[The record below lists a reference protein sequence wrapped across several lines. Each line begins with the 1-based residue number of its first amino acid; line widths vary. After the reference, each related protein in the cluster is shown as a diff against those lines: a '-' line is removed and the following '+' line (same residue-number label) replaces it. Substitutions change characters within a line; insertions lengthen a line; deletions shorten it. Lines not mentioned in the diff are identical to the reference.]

1 MTGRSESDPIMIPT
15 AAAGLTSAA
24 ESKTSA
30 CIAAANVVI
39 VEKPLSILLLLPAG
53 PFACLLLQL
62 PLTLKLI
69 SCVDRLGASS
79 WEARAR
85 LQDLLYVG
93 DAFAESGEGSTL
105 DAFANFREREATTN
119 A

>member
-1 MTGRSESDPIMIPT
+1 V
-15 AAAGLTSAA
+15 
-24 ESKTSA
+24 
-30 CIAAANVVI
+30 VVI
-39 VEKPLSILLLLPAG
+39 EKPLSILLLLLPSG

-62 PLTLKLI
+62 PLTLRLI
-69 SCVDRLGASS
+69 PCVDRLAASS

-93 DAFAESGEGSTL
+93 DAFAERGEASTL

>member
-1 MTGRSESDPIMIPT
+1 
-15 AAAGLTSAA
+15 
-24 ESKTSA
+24 
-30 CIAAANVVI
+30 VVI

-53 PFACLLLQL
+53 SFTCLLL

-69 SCVDRLGASS
+69 PCVDRLAASS

-93 DAFAESGEGSTL
+93 DAFAERGEASTL

>member
-1 MTGRSESDPIMIPT
+1 
-15 AAAGLTSAA
+15 
-24 ESKTSA
+24 
-30 CIAAANVVI
+30 VVI

-62 PLTLKLI
+62 PLTLKLTP
-69 SCVDRLGASS
+69 CVDRLAASS

-93 DAFAESGEGSTL
+93 DAFAERGEASTL

>member
-1 MTGRSESDPIMIPT
+1 
-15 AAAGLTSAA
+15 
-24 ESKTSA
+24 
-30 CIAAANVVI
+30 VVI
-39 VEKPLSILLLLPAG
+39 IEKPLSILLLLPAG
-53 PFACLLLQL
+53 PFACLLQL
-62 PLTLKLI
+62 PLTLRLI
-69 SCVDRLGASS
+69 PCVDRLAGSS

-93 DAFAESGEGSTL
+93 DAFAERGEGSTL